1 MHSSNGDAIRRTN
14 ASKRKTTRTNY
25 IVNGDNTSRR
35 KDRRKRNRRLQEERN
50 RRAFLVFFASFV
62 FIAAVLF
69 LCLRPSRQPHYGSID
84 SQRYA
89 RAKALRDAALSG
101 GEKMIGG
108 LKGTKKWNS
117 YSGKPDFLRNSK
129 GPNGIRYSDP
139 RQLPPLPG
147 EANEPYFGKGRK
159 HHFRGDGDDEWQAH
173 DAAKTNSNHGPKVDY
188 TKHKYEYPE
197 LMLEPPHDDDGGT
210 YPTLER
216 MMSIFETWGQD
227 DLDSP
232 PETLVEVLQHF
243 DYQDPEQLNVRFC
256 IKAFLCRLY
265 ISLPLLMLNFCST
278 CCIYRLQSSLEI

>member
-14 ASKRKTTRTNY
+14 ASKKKTTRTNY

-50 RRAFLVFFASFV
+50 RRAALVFFASFV
-62 FIAAVLF
+62 FIAAILF
-69 LCLRPSRQPHYGSID
+69 LCLRPRQPHYGSVD
-84 SQRYA
+84 SERYA

-101 GEKMIGG
+101 GEMMIGG

-197 LMLEPPHDDDGGT
+197 LMLEPPNDDDGGT

-243 DYQDPEQLNVRFC
+243 DYQDPEQLNVSIFVSP
-256 IKAFLCRLY
+256 IYFTLQLCL
-265 ISLPLLMLNFCST
+265 ISAQRVVFTGCN
-278 CCIYRLQSSLEI
+278 QV